1 MSTNGITPN
10 TTGIAGV
17 TNTLNGTSVSNT
29 TSSSTKTVQNP
40 NAILGKDSFMKLLLT
55 ELQYQDPTSPMDTEK
70 ILTQTSQ
77 LATLESADNTNKT
90 MANLVTQLNS
100 SQDYNAISAIG
111 KMASLGTNT
120 ISLPKSGGIQFDVYF
135 PNKIASGTLNIKDLR
150 GNIVKTINLANQAGN
165 SGNLSFNWDG
175 KDASGNAM
183 PAGSYSVTADYTDA
197 SGVAKKTQ
205 YGIYPVDS
213 VKYDSGTVSM
223 KLGSSYVPMSNIKEF
238 F

>member
-1 MSTNGITPN
+1 MATNGITSN
-10 TTGIAGV
+10 TTGIAGI

-29 TSSSTKTVQNP
+29 TSSSTTTASNP
-40 NAILGKDSFMKLLLT
+40 NAVLGKDSFMKLLLT
-55 ELQYQDPTSPMDTEK
+55 ELQYQDPTSPMDSEK

-77 LATLESADNTNKT
+77 LATLESADNTNKA
-90 MANLVTQLNS
+90 MAKLVGQLNS

-120 ISLPKSGGIQFDVYF
+120 ISIPESGGAQFDIYF
-135 PNKIASGTLNIKDLR
+135 PNEIASGTLNISDLN
-150 GNIVKTINLANQAGN
+150 GNIVKSVDLSDQAGN

-175 KDASGNAM
+175 KDTNGKALA
-183 PAGSYSVTADYTDA
+183 AGSYSVTADYTDA
-197 SGVAKKTQ
+197 SGETKKTQ

-213 VKYDSGTVSM
+213 VKYDAGEVTM
-223 KLGSSYVPMSNIKEF
+223 KLGNSYVPMNKIKEF

>member
-1 MSTNGITPN
+1 MATNGITAN

-17 TNTLNGTSVSNT
+17 NNTLNGTTVSNT
-29 TSSSTKTVQNP
+29 TSSSTTTASNP
-40 NAILGKDSFMKLLLT
+40 NAVLGKDSFMKLLLT
-55 ELQYQDPTSPMDTEK
+55 ELQYQDPTSPMDSGK

-77 LATLESADNTNKT
+77 LATLESADNTNKA
-90 MANLVTQLNS
+90 MAKLVGQLNS

-120 ISLPKSGGIQFDVYF
+120 ISLPKSGGAQFDVYF
-135 PNKIASGTLNIKDLR
+135 PDKIASGTLSIKDTS
-150 GNIVKTINLANQAGN
+150 GNVVKTVDLSNQAGN

-175 KDASGNAM
+175 KDASDKTL
-183 PAGSYSVTADYTDA
+183 PAGSYSVTADYTDDA
-197 SGVAKKTQ
+197 GVAKKTQ

-213 VKYDSGTVSM
+213 VKYDAGEVTM
-223 KLGSSYVPMSNIKEF
+223 KLGNSYVPMNKIKEF

>member
-1 MSTNGITPN
+1 MATNGITSN
-10 TTGIAGV
+10 ATGIAGI

-29 TSSSTKTVQNP
+29 TSSSTTTASNP
-40 NAILGKDSFMKLLLT
+40 NAVLGKDSFMKLLLT
-55 ELQYQDPTSPMDTEK
+55 ELQYQDPTSPMDSGK

-77 LATLESADNTNKT
+77 LATLESADNTNKA
-90 MANLVTQLNS
+90 MAKLVGQLNS

-120 ISLPKSGGIQFDVYF
+120 ISLPKSGGAKFDVYF
-135 PNKIASGTLNIKDLR
+135 PDKIASGTLSIKDTS
-150 GNIVKTINLANQAGN
+150 GNVVKTVDLSNQAGN

-175 KDASGNAM
+175 KDASDKTL
-183 PAGSYSVTADYTDA
+183 PAGSYSVTADYTDDT
-197 SGVAKKTQ
+197 GVAKKTQ

-213 VKYDSGTVSM
+213 VKYDAGEVTM
-223 KLGSSYVPMSNIKEF
+223 KLGNSYVPMNKIKEF